1 MKVPAMQKGKIVT
14 ERSWRTSVAMDTV
27 VIINELLQ
35 EGLVLFQD
43 IIAHVR
49 DVVQER
55 LVFDLPREQEEASV
69 KNEGSIQRHAYKR

>member
-1 MKVPAMQKGKIVT
+1 
-14 ERSWRTSVAMDTV
+14 MDTV
-27 VIINELLQ
+27 VVINELLQ

-55 LVFDLPREQEEASV
+55 LVFDLPGEKEEPPV
-69 KNEGSIQRHAYKR
+69 KNEGSIQRDACKC